1 MTDSVVVRVKPG
13 SHKGPL
19 VEVGPNGEL
28 IIYVREP
35 AIDGK
40 ANDAVTRLLA
50 AHLQLPKSRVK
61 LVSGATSRFKRFRL
75 GRGQIS
81 SRLRL
86 SKVAVACSRGDGR
99 YRLIGIS
106 VGCHGRTEHLRE
118 ALADSASR
126 NRVGIDSCH
135 PRTRH
140 HPGR

>member
-61 LVSGATSRFKRFRL
+61 LVSGATSRFPSESLSSTCLRKRVQQ
-75 GRGQIS
+75 GRDIET
-81 SRLRL
+81 
-86 SKVAVACSRGDGR
+86 K
-99 YRLIGIS
+99 
-106 VGCHGRTEHLRE
+106 
-118 ALADSASR
+118 
-126 NRVGIDSCH
+126 
-135 PRTRH
+135 PR
-140 HPGR
+140 

>member
-40 ANDAVTRLLA
+40 ANDAVTRL
-50 AHLQLPKSRVK
+50 SRVK

-75 GRGQIS
+75 
-81 SRLRL
+81 SR
-86 SKVAVACSRGDGR
+86 
-99 YRLIGIS
+99 
-106 VGCHGRTEHLRE
+106 
-118 ALADSASR
+118 
-126 NRVGIDSCH
+126 
-135 PRTRH
+135 
-140 HPGR
+140 

>member
-1 MTDSVVVRVKPG
+1 MVVRVKPG

-61 LVSGATSRFKRFRL
+61 LVSERR
-75 GRGQIS
+75 RGS
-81 SRLRL
+81 S
-86 SKVAVACSRGDGR
+86 V
-99 YRLIGIS
+99 S
-106 VGCHGRTEHLRE
+106 V
-118 ALADSASR
+118 
-126 NRVGIDSCH
+126 
-135 PRTRH
+135 
-140 HPGR
+140 

>member
-61 LVSGATSRFKRFRL
+61 F
-75 GRGQIS
+75 
-81 SRLRL
+81 
-86 SKVAVACSRGDGR
+86 VAVQAFPSESLSSTCLRKRVQQGR
-99 YRLIGIS
+99 DIE
-106 VGCHGRTEHLRE
+106 TK
-118 ALADSASR
+118 
-126 NRVGIDSCH
+126 
-135 PRTRH
+135 PR
-140 HPGR
+140 

>member
-40 ANDAVTRLLA
+40 ANDAVTRRLLA

-75 GRGQIS
+75 
-81 SRLRL
+81 SR
-86 SKVAVACSRGDGR
+86 
-99 YRLIGIS
+99 
-106 VGCHGRTEHLRE
+106 
-118 ALADSASR
+118 
-126 NRVGIDSCH
+126 
-135 PRTRH
+135 
-140 HPGR
+140 

>member
-1 MTDSVVVRVKPG
+1 MTCLTSSAPTQPQVRTVALGDDRLCGRPRQARQ
-13 SHKGPL
+13 SQRTL

-75 GRGQIS
+75 
-81 SRLRL
+81 SR
-86 SKVAVACSRGDGR
+86 
-99 YRLIGIS
+99 
-106 VGCHGRTEHLRE
+106 
-118 ALADSASR
+118 
-126 NRVGIDSCH
+126 
-135 PRTRH
+135 
-140 HPGR
+140 

>member
-13 SHKGPL
+13 SHEGPL

-75 GRGQIS
+75 
-81 SRLRL
+81 SR
-86 SKVAVACSRGDGR
+86 
-99 YRLIGIS
+99 
-106 VGCHGRTEHLRE
+106 
-118 ALADSASR
+118 
-126 NRVGIDSCH
+126 
-135 PRTRH
+135 
-140 HPGR
+140 